1 MAGQPHSHPPG
12 TLGADNRTALVVGHD
27 RFPESDHALAVA
39 LDLARR
45 LQAFVH
51 VVHAVS
57 LDDYPIDSDSDDWEQ
72 QAANVLDEQRRTVE
86 RLLAGI
92 VPRWRYHTGRGD
104 PVELLAA
111 VAEAHDALMI
121 IVGTRGGGLTAA
133 LARTLG
139 RSVSRQVTL
148 RQCRPVLVVPSPRW
162 QQPLAGSVS
171 TADQRS

>member
-1 MAGQPHSHPPG
+1 MSGQVDSRVREPSG
-12 TLGADNRTALVVGHD
+12 VDSRAVLVVGHD

-39 LDLARR
+39 IDLSQR

-57 LDDYPIDSDSDDWEQ
+57 LNDYPIDPDGDDWEQ
-72 QAANVLDEQRRTVE
+72 QAMNVLEAQRRTAE
-86 RLLAGI
+86 GLFAGV
-92 VPRWRYHTGRGD
+92 VPGWRYHTGRGD

-121 IVGTRGGGLTAA
+121 IVGTRGGGLAAA

-139 RSVSRQVTL
+139 RSVSLQVAL
-148 RQCRPVLVVPSPRW
+148 RQCRPVLVVPSPRRR
-162 QQPLAGSVS
+162 QSLATSVS
-171 TADQRS
+171 MADQPS